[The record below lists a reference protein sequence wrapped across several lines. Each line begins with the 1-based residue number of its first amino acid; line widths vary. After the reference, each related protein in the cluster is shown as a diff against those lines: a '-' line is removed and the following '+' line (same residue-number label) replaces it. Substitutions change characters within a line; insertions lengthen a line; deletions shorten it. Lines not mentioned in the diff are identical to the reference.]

1 VEDASVMKKLALLLL
16 LVILPSAA
24 LAQDGTWTFGAIGT
38 SDYRLDAVSST
49 DIFAGTLPANDPTL
63 NLTVGLRYQA
73 TVAAG
78 HPLALL
84 AKGATPAA
92 DTVLLVQGAATGTL
106 EADPG
111 INWVEAGNTVTFT
124 LTQTL
129 VNAMNVSGIPGYRC
143 NAHPSG
149 MRGNFNIITPP
160 AVPLLDPPAWM
171 ALAAVIL
178 GAAAW
183 RVRPRRRAA

>member
-1 VEDASVMKKLALLLL
+1 MKKLALFLV

-49 DIFAGTLPANDPTL
+49 DIFAGALPANDPTL
-63 NLTVGLRYQA
+63 NLTIGKRYQA

-78 HPLALL
+78 HPLAIL
-84 AKGATPAA
+84 AKGASAAA

-106 EADPG
+106 EADAG
-111 INWVEAGNTVTFT
+111 INWVEAGSTVTFT

-129 VNAMNVSGIPGYRC
+129 ANAMNVGGIPGYRC

-149 MRGNFNIITPP
+149 MRGDFNIVTPP
-160 AVPLLDPPAWM
+160 PVVPLLDPPAWM
-171 ALAAVIL
+171 ALAAVLL

-183 RVRPRRRAA
+183 LVRPRWRAA